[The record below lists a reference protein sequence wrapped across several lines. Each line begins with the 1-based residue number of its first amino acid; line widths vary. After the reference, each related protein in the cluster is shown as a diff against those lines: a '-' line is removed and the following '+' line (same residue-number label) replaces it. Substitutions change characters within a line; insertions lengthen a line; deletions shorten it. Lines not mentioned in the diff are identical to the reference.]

1 MADDRK
7 TPRKWSLEEIDELL
21 QDSGMLSGDED
32 ALEFAESITEAPKA
46 VAFNPRPSH
55 NENIEHRII
64 TETVERS
71 DSVAEPQVYG
81 AFVSEKYRERFF
93 NKPVQNIEK
102 TAEHEL
108 VPEEEQKYER
118 GGFVR
123 KKSNFAHTA
132 DLSPVPNLVPDD
144 KVYQETATNKTIVFD
159 DNVHTKTIALRSL
172 AVTDGDAHD
181 IELPVEA
188 ENLQLTFEGF
198 HNDDVEIVDESEIEN
213 ELLRKR
219 KEKVSTFTVTGEVSE
234 PEKEEKG
241 RKYGTDEYRTVDD
254 KFKVAYYLRKKRS
267 VAMVGSAVSYVCCL
281 LLAII
286 SVAAKNI
293 PDAGAFFVIL
303 SVIFTLLA
311 CIVNYS
317 TVFDGIKSFKGFK
330 FNRNSG
336 CFLAIAVTLIQQIV
350 FLVSGASFE
359 KGIGLFSAVA
369 VLSLAFNVTGEYI
382 EAKRISENFS
392 YLTDMKEVYSA
403 EPVLK
408 EETAFEI
415 GRGLLLE
422 EPCIFTSR
430 KTLFPRRFMELSEK
444 YYPSDDI
451 SQKLVPISFSASML
465 IGAVSYIVTKDILS
479 ALTAFCAGVSIST
492 PYFAFIA
499 DSIAMTRISK
509 KLRKKG
515 GMIAGWEALR
525 ECEKADAV
533 AVDSADIF
541 DEDGGNV
548 YGIHPFYDIQI
559 DEAIIYTAALV
570 ISSGGPLGNLFKRII
585 VGEVSLLPP
594 VDSLA
599 YEDKLG
605 LSAWIFNRRV
615 LVGNSN
621 LLINHNVEIPDNA
634 LIKKHLTSGRYPLY
648 LAIDGKAAAVFIVS
662 YDVNEGN
669 ASLLKKIESNNIS
682 LLVRSDDANIKD
694 DMVAEKLELPS
705 SGVKVLS
712 AVSGDIYRSYVAE
725 TSTAADALL
734 IHDGRAY
741 SFLYAIKSALSL
753 SSFKQV
759 LSTFVICATG
769 IGIAIVSALAL
780 VSGIEHL
787 NCIQL
792 MVTQLFFTGACVF
805 TFSSGHAIRNRERK
819 AKRGANKKKSHRS
832 SAS

>member
-7 TPRKWSLEEIDELL
+7 KTRKWSLEEIDELL

-46 VAFNPRPSH
+46 EAFNPRPSH

-93 NKPVQNIEK
+93 NKPIQNIEK
-102 TAEHEL
+102 TAEHEIIS
-108 VPEEEQKYER
+108 EEEQKYER

-132 DLSPVPNLVPDD
+132 DLSPVPTLVPDD
-144 KVYQETATNKTIVFD
+144 KAFQETATNKTIVFD
-159 DNVHTKTIALRSL
+159 DNIHTKTIALRSL

-181 IELPVEA
+181 VEMPDEA
-188 ENLQLTFEGF
+188 EDMQLTFEGF
-198 HNDDVEIVDESEIEN
+198 NNEDVKIVDESEVEK
-213 ELLRKR
+213 ELLQKR
-219 KEKVSTFTVTGEVSE
+219 KEKVSTFTVTGEISE
-234 PEKEEKG
+234 PEKEETS

-254 KFKVAYYLRKKRS
+254 KFKVAYYLRKKKS
-267 VAMVGSAVSYVCCL
+267 VALVGGAIAYICCAI
-281 LLAII
+281 LAFIGI
-286 SVAAKNI
+286 AAKNI
-293 PDAGAFFVIL
+293 PDMGALLVIL
-303 SVIFTLLA
+303 SIVFTILPCA
-311 CIVNYS
+311 VNYG
-317 TVFDGIKSFKGFK
+317 TIVDGFKSFKGFA

-336 CFLAIAVTLIQQIV
+336 CVLAIVVNLIQQIV
-350 FLVSGASFE
+350 FLLSGAPSE
-359 KGIGLFSAVA
+359 KGIGLFSVAA
-369 VLSLAFNVTGEYI
+369 VLALAFNVTGEYI
-382 EAKRISENFS
+382 ESKRISKNFS
-392 YLTDMKEVYSA
+392 YLTGMKDVYST
-403 EPVLK
+403 EIISK
-408 EETAFEI
+408 EETAFEV
-415 GRGLLLE
+415 GRGLLLDD
-422 EPCIFTSR
+422 PAILTSR

-451 SQKLVPISFSASML
+451 SRKLVPIAFSASML
-465 IGAVSYIVTKDILS
+465 IGAISYVVTHDVLS
-479 ALTAFCAGVSIST
+479 AVTAFSAGVCISI
-492 PYFAFIA
+492 PYFGFVA
-499 DSIAMTRISK
+499 DSISMTRISK
-509 KLRKKG
+509 KLLKKG
-515 GMIAGWEALR
+515 GVIAGWEALR
-525 ECEKADAV
+525 ECEKADAI
-533 AVDSADIF
+533 AIDSADIF
-541 DEDGGNV
+541 DEDGGNI

-570 ISSGGPLGNLFKRII
+570 VSSGGPLGNLFKRII

-594 VDSLA
+594 VDSLV

-615 LVGNSN
+615 LVGNSD
-621 LLINHNVEIPDNA
+621 LLVNHNVEIPDNA
-634 LIKKHLTSGRYPLY
+634 LIKKHLSSGRYPLY

-662 YDVNEGN
+662 YDVNESN

-694 DMVAEKLELPS
+694 DMVSENLDLPG

-712 AVSGDIYRSYVAE
+712 AVSGDIYKTYISE

-734 IHDGRAY
+734 VHDGRAY

-753 SSFKQV
+753 NSFKQV
-759 LSTFVICATG
+759 LSTFVICASG
-769 IGIAIVSALAL
+769 IGIALVSALAL

-792 MVTQLFFTGACVF
+792 IITQLFFTGACVF
-805 TFSSGHAIRNRERK
+805 TFSSGHAIRNRE
-819 AKRGANKKKSHRS
+819 KKKKYHK
-832 SAS
+832 